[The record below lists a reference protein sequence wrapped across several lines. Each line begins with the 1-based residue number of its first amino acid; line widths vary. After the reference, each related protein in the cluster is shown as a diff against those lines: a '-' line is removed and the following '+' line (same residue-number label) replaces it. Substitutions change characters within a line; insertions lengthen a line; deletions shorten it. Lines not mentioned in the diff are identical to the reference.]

1 MLLLFLYEESKL
13 FEIYVKR
20 KKNFVY
26 EAECGCSTG
35 VTYIINIGRTFPN
48 KHTGDVKA
56 YIDVY
61 RFTAF
66 QVM

>member
-1 MLLLFLYEESKL
+1 MLKE
-13 FEIYVKR
+13 
-20 KKNFVY
+20 KNFVY

-56 YIDVY
+56 YFDVY